1 MQQRKFSQELTAW
14 VQGKRSKTLSSLST
28 EFSKDTFAILIL
40 LLMAVPALP
49 APTGGLTH
57 IFEIIAMLLSLELI
71 AGRTTIWLPKRWRN
85 KSLSSFARGK
95 IMTKLIS
102 VISWFEHFARLRG
115 KKFMGNKYSLSLIGV
130 IIFVFTLAAFLAPPF
145 SGLDTLP
152 SLGVVIV
159 ALSLIFS
166 DSLLL
171 LLGITVGAIGIGLI
185 FALGSAVFKLF

>member
-1 MQQRKFSQELTAW
+1 MQQRKFSQELSMWAS
-14 VQGKRSKTLSSLST
+14 GKGPKTLSSLAT
-28 EFSKDTFAILIL
+28 EFSKDAFAILIL

-57 IFEIIAMLLSLELI
+57 IFEIIAMLLSLELM
-71 AGRTTIWLPKRWRN
+71 ARRTTIWLPKRWRS
-85 KSLSSFARGK
+85 KSLAGFARGK
-95 IMTKLIS
+95 IMAKLIS
-102 VISWFEHFARLRG
+102 VIGWFERFARFRG
-115 KKFMGNKYSLSLIGV
+115 KRFMGNKYALSVIGAV
-130 IIFVFTLAAFLAPPF
+130 MFVFTLAAFLAPPF

-171 LLGITVGAIGIGLI
+171 LLGIAVGAVGIGLI
-185 FALGSAVFKLF
+185 FALGSVVFRLF